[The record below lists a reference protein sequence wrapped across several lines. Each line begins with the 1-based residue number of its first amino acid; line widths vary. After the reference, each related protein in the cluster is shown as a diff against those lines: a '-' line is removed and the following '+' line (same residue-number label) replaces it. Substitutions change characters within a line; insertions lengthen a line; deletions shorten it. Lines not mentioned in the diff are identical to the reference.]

1 MGRRVNTGDAAG
13 RPDSVAELALRLP
26 EPAAPI
32 ATSPVLIEAEKEML
46 ARCEAAVDS
55 LALSFWLAGK
65 ALHVVR
71 DGRLYRGTHETFEEY
86 AQARWNM
93 TRNYAN
99 KLIRTWRIA
108 EAVFDSKSNALVTI
122 GTTAAAREKYEQQV
136 AALRRELNQAM
147 VWELVAVAEQHSP
160 EVAAGVLGMVVEVN
174 GKPTAAVVKRAVKA
188 LPAGEKFE
196 PKAAKAAIK
205 EELAKPATV
214 PAARPPRPRREQQ
227 PAEPTAPELAV
238 AWDDPAA
245 VYGLLLERMTAED
258 RAALATLLIEDI
270 GTPAP
275 TGSASA

>member
-1 MGRRVNTGDAAG
+1 MNTGDAAG

-26 EPAAPI
+26 EPAQPI

-65 ALHVVR
+65 ALNVVR
-71 DGRLYRGTHETFEEY
+71 EGRLYRETHGTFEEY
-86 AQARWNM
+86 VLARWNM
-93 TRNYAN
+93 KRNYAN

-108 EAVFDSKSNALVTI
+108 EAVFDSKSNALVLN
-122 GTTAAAREKYEQQV
+122 GTTAAARAKHEQQV

-147 VWELVAVAEQHSP
+147 VWELVAVAEKHSP
-160 EVAAGVLGMVVEVN
+160 EVAASVLGMVAEVES
-174 GKPTAAVVKRAVKA
+174 KPTAAVVKRAVKA
-188 LPAGEKFE
+188 LPAGSEFE
-196 PKAAKAAIK
+196 PKAAKVAVQK
-205 EELAKPATV
+205 ELAKPA
-214 PAARPPRPRREQQ
+214 PAPTARPPRPRREQQ
-227 PAEPTAPELAV
+227 NTAPESAV

-245 VYGLLLERMTAED
+245 VYGVLLERMTAEG

-275 TGSASA
+275 TGSATA